1 MSWRILGMLG
11 SVMTLLFAITLGFAG
26 AELLLGGD
34 LFVGVGLF
42 GVALAMV
49 VVDRYVA
56 TPSDLPVLVA
66 SKVVDTV
73 VRPPDEE

>member
-1 MSWRILGMLG
+1 MSLGVLEMLG
-11 SVMTLLFAITLGFAG
+11 SAMTLLFAITLGFAG
-26 AELLLGGD
+26 AELLLVGD

-49 VVDRYVA
+49 AVDRYVA
-56 TPSDLPVLVA
+56 TPSDLPVVLA
-66 SKVVDTV
+66 SKLVDTV